1 MPEGTSI
8 TDTMRVADEVLRQA
22 ISGVA
27 SLITSSQLINVDFA
41 DVRSVMRG
49 AGMGLVTIGRASG
62 PGRAEAA
69 AQAALS
75 SPLLDVRPASVR
87 GLVYSVAGPEDMS
100 LQVRPRPPCLLT
112 RPCQRLRLE
121 FALCR
126 NFAHPRFLGRAGGQ
140 PSRAHAG
147 GGGTSRCPAHLR
159 CVG

>member
-1 MPEGTSI
+1 MSSIACFDRLLEMVPEGTSI

-22 ISGVA
+22 IAGVA

-41 DVRSVMRG
+41 DVRSVMRN

-100 LQVRPRPPCLLT
+100 LQVRPWSQCLLT
-112 RPCQRLRLE
+112 RARQHPAPE
-121 FALCR
+121 FAWCG
-126 NFAHPRFLGRAGGQ
+126 NI
-140 PSRAHAG
+140 
-147 GGGTSRCPAHLR
+147 
-159 CVG
+159 